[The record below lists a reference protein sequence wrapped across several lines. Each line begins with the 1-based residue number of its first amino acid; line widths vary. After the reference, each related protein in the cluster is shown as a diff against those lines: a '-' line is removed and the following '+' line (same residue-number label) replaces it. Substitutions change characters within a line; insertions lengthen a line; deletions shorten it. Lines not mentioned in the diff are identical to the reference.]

1 MRFCHEVIRNTA
13 RRTLHREICI
23 SSIIATRLIAF
34 PSFSLF
40 FLFVYLYLS
49 NISTATCLRLGFF
62 ISSNVSY
69 VYQFFIEC
77 SDPRYRTTIYT
88 ESMQSRIHR
97 NLLRYSSI
105 CMKHLFNL
113 SKSTAIKS
121 GRRSTN
127 IIQQLSTLIFIS
139 CQAKNSVNPI
149 TPDFQRQLSRS
160 NMKNSNQVSLSR
172 FVRTYQAHYV
182 HRSLKLVSL
191 LLAVSFISAVHFP
204 SIYSLP
210 IRRSP
215 FPQTI
220 EDRDDTCAL

>member
-1 MRFCHEVIRNTA
+1 
-13 RRTLHREICI
+13 
-23 SSIIATRLIAF
+23 
-34 PSFSLF
+34 
-40 FLFVYLYLS
+40 
-49 NISTATCLRLGFF
+49 
-62 ISSNVSY
+62 
-69 VYQFFIEC
+69 
-77 SDPRYRTTIYT
+77 
-88 ESMQSRIHR
+88 
-97 NLLRYSSI
+97 
-105 CMKHLFNL
+105 MKYLFNL

-139 CQAKNSVNPI
+139 CRAKNSVDPI

-172 FVRTYQAHYV
+172 FVRTNHWRYQVHYV